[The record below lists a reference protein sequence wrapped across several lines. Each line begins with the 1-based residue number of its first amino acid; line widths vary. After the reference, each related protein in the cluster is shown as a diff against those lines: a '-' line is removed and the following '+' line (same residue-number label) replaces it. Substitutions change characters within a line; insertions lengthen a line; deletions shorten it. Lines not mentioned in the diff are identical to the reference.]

1 MPRSRV
7 SCPGCGQKEITWDHR
22 ECVECHKKRRREE
35 AEANRPIP
43 RSGTNVP
50 ISGNFEFRFKS
61 NRLDSVARDLGCPF
75 VKTEVE
81 KSKWAEA
88 MLDGSTEAMDYIV
101 EHCEVDVKVL
111 AWVSKRIAPYV
122 RQIDVLGSFRQ

>member
-1 MPRSRV
+1 
-7 SCPGCGQKEITWDHR
+7 
-22 ECVECHKKRRREE
+22 
-35 AEANRPIP
+35 
-43 RSGTNVP
+43 
-50 ISGNFEFRFKS
+50 
-61 NRLDSVARDLGCPF
+61 
-75 VKTEVE
+75 
-81 KSKWAEA
+81 